1 MINISGFIDHTLLS
15 PTATYNDFQ
24 NLCEQ
29 AISNGFWAVC
39 VPPYMVKSCKEPL
52 SKTDVK
58 VCTVIGFPLGYNH
71 YLTKEVEIKTAIN
84 CGADELDVVINISAL
99 KSKDFSYV
107 QKELDVLRKISKD
120 KILKVIVETS
130 YLSIEEKNKIAKIVL
145 NSGADFIKTSTGFSN
160 AGANI
165 EDIILFKSILKNS
178 VRIKASGGIDT
189 YEKAVDFI
197 KAGASRLGT
206 SKSLK
211 IINNEKNNI

>member
-1 MINISGFIDHTLLS
+1 MIDISGFIDHTLLS
-15 PTATYNDFQ
+15 PTATYNDFKK
-24 NLCEQ
+24 LCEQ
-29 AISNGFWAVC
+29 AIQNGFWSVC
-39 VPPYMVKSCKEPL
+39 VPPYMVEGCKKPL

-71 YLTKEVEIKTAIN
+71 YLTKEIEMKTAIN

-107 QKELDVLRKISKD
+107 QKELEVLRKISQGKV
-120 KILKVIVETS
+120 LKVIVETS

-160 AGANI
+160 AGANV
-165 EDIILFKSILKNS
+165 EDVKLFKSILKNT
-178 VRIKASGGIDT
+178 VRIKASGGIDN
-189 YEKAVDFI
+189 YEKAVSFI

-211 IINNEKNNI
+211 IIHNEKDNI